1 MVEVT
6 ALFLLVRVGTKV
18 PGNVRLR
25 VPDTLGRVMPTTSSA
40 DDAARVDGRD
50 ARWAAHRSS
59 RRAELVRAARRAVHH
74 RGPDLSMDDLAAEI
88 GTSKSIIYRYFT
100 DKSGL
105 QGAVG
110 AAVIEDLRAAIG
122 EVSERVTRPRDRI
135 AAMVDVYLGIVES
148 SAAVYAFV
156 TQPEA
161 TATAGALRGFVA
173 EIEDIVAEALLP
185 VLRHGGAEGESDHA
199 LAALWVAGVVGH
211 VRSVTERWIAARTP
225 TPIPPP
231 AESALTAGDAGSVV
245 EARIAALDRDQLA
258 AHITDW
264 LWNGAA
270 GIARRAARTAQRRT
284 RPDDEIGAPQ

>member
-1 MVEVT
+1 
-6 ALFLLVRVGTKV
+6 
-18 PGNVRLR
+18 
-25 VPDTLGRVMPTTSSA
+25 MPSTPA
-40 DDAARVDGRD
+40 DDDVRVDGRD
-50 ARWAAHRSS
+50 ARWAEHRSS

-88 GTSKSIIYRYFT
+88 GTSKSIIYRYFS

-110 AAVIEDLRAAIG
+110 AAVIDDLRAALG
-122 EVSERVTRPRDRI
+122 EVGERVTRPRDRI

-148 SAAVYAFV
+148 SAGVYAFV

-185 VLRHGGAEGESDHA
+185 VLRHGGGAAEEDHA
-199 LAALWVAGVVGH
+199 LAALWGSGVVGH
-211 VRSVTERWIAARTP
+211 VRSVAERWIAARSTTP
-225 TPIPPP
+225 LLP
-231 AESALTAGDAGSVV
+231 ADSPLTADDGAPAV
-245 EARIAALDRDQLA
+245 EGGIAALDRAALA

-264 LWNGAA
+264 LWTGAI
-270 GIARRAARTAQRRT
+270 GVARRSRNASTRTET
-284 RPDDEIGAPQ
+284 DDAIGDPS

>member
-1 MVEVT
+1 
-6 ALFLLVRVGTKV
+6 
-18 PGNVRLR
+18 
-25 VPDTLGRVMPTTSSA
+25 MPSTPA
-40 DDAARVDGRD
+40 EDRVDGRD

-88 GTSKSIIYRYFT
+88 GTSKSIVYRYFS

-110 AAVIEDLRAAIG
+110 AAVIEDLRGALG

-148 SAAVYAFV
+148 SAGVYAFV

-185 VLRHGGAEGESDHA
+185 VLRHGGGAASEDHA
-199 LAALWVAGVVGH
+199 LAALWGAGVVGH
-211 VRSVTERWIAARTP
+211 VRSVAERWIAARGLTP
-225 TPIPPP
+225 ENP
-231 AESALTAGDAGSVV
+231 ADARAEDGAPAV
-245 EARIAALDRDQLA
+245 EGGIATLDRAALA

-264 LWNGAA
+264 LWTGAM
-270 GIARRAARTAQRRT
+270 GVARRSRNASTRTET
-284 RPDDEIGAPQ
+284 DDAIGDPS

>member
-1 MVEVT
+1 M
-6 ALFLLVRVGTKV
+6 
-18 PGNVRLR
+18 
-25 VPDTLGRVMPTTSSA
+25 
-40 DDAARVDGRD
+40 RVDGRD
-50 ARWAAHRSS
+50 ARWAEHRSS
-59 RRAELVRAARRAVHH
+59 RRAELVHAARRAVHH

-105 QGAVG
+105 QSAVG
-110 AAVIEDLRAAIG
+110 AAVIEDLRGALG

-173 EIEDIVAEALLP
+173 EIEDIVAAALLP
-185 VLRHGGAEGESDHA
+185 VLRHGGGAAEEDHA
-199 LAALWVAGVVGH
+199 LAALWGAGVVGH
-211 VRSVTERWIAARTP
+211 VRSAAERWIAARGADT
-225 TPIPPP
+225 PPP
-231 AESALTAGDAGSVV
+231 AEDGAPAV
-245 EARIAALDRDQLA
+245 ESDIATMDRAELA

-264 LWNGAA
+264 LWTGAM
-270 GIARRAARTAQRRT
+270 GVARRSRNASTRTET
-284 RPDDEIGAPQ
+284 DDAIGDPT

>member
-1 MVEVT
+1 MPST
-6 ALFLLVRVGTKV
+6 
-18 PGNVRLR
+18 
-25 VPDTLGRVMPTTSSA
+25 PDDGEDV
-40 DDAARVDGRD
+40 RVDGRD

-110 AAVIEDLRAAIG
+110 DAVIDELREALG

-148 SAAVYAFV
+148 SAPVYAFV

-185 VLRHGGAEGESDHA
+185 VLRHGGARSTTDQA
-199 LAALWVAGVVGH
+199 LAALWGAGVVGH
-211 VRSVTERWIAARTP
+211 VRSVAERWIAAR
-225 TPIPPP
+225 
-231 AESALTAGDAGSVV
+231 AGAAAPDPQGAAGRAT
-245 EARIAALDRDQLA
+245 EDEIAAMDRA
-258 AHITDW
+258 ALGARITDW
-264 LWNGAA
+264 LWTGAA
-270 GIARRAARTAQRRT
+270 GVARRARTTTT
-284 RPDDEIGAPQ
+284 RPDDAIGDPA

>member
-1 MVEVT
+1 
-6 ALFLLVRVGTKV
+6 
-18 PGNVRLR
+18 
-25 VPDTLGRVMPTTSSA
+25 MPSTPA
-40 DDAARVDGRD
+40 EDDDVRVDGRD

-110 AAVIEDLRAAIG
+110 AAVIEDLRAALG
-122 EVSERVTRPRDRI
+122 EVSGRVTRPRDRI

-148 SAAVYAFV
+148 SAGVYAFV

-185 VLRHGGAEGESDHA
+185 VLRHGGAEHATDRA
-199 LAALWVAGVVGH
+199 LAALWGAGVVGH
-211 VRSVTERWIAARTP
+211 VRSVAERWIAARG
-225 TPIPPP
+225 
-231 AESALTAGDAGSVV
+231 ADASAPG
-245 EARIAALDRDQLA
+245 AADDGEGQVAAMDRSELA

-264 LWNGAA
+264 LWTGAA
-270 GIARRAARTAQRRT
+270 GVARRSRATRH
-284 RPDDEIGAPQ
+284 RPDDAIGAPA

>member
-1 MVEVT
+1 
-6 ALFLLVRVGTKV
+6 
-18 PGNVRLR
+18 
-25 VPDTLGRVMPTTSSA
+25 MPTTSSA

-88 GTSKSIIYRYFT
+88 GTSKSILYRYFT

-110 AAVIEDLRAAIG
+110 AAVLDELRTALG

-135 AAMVDVYLGIVES
+135 AAMVDVYLEIVES
-148 SAAVYAFV
+148 SAGVYAFV

-185 VLRHGGAEGESDHA
+185 VLRHGDDGEVEHDTDHA
-199 LAALWVAGVVGH
+199 LAALWAAGVVGH
-211 VRSVTERWIAARTP
+211 VRSVAERWIAARAGDETP
-225 TPIPPP
+225 TADDTRPEDGSP
-231 AESALTAGDAGSVV
+231 AV
-245 EARIAALDRDQLA
+245 EADIAALDRARLG

-264 LWNGAA
+264 LWTGAI
-270 GIARRAARTAQRRT
+270 GVARRARTTRT
-284 RPDDEIGAPQ
+284 RPDDAIGAPE

>member
-1 MVEVT
+1 
-6 ALFLLVRVGTKV
+6 
-18 PGNVRLR
+18 
-25 VPDTLGRVMPTTSSA
+25 MPSTSSP
-40 DDAARVDGRD
+40 DDDVRVDGRD

-88 GTSKSIIYRYFT
+88 GTSKSILYRYFT

-110 AAVIEDLRAAIG
+110 AAVLDDLRTALG

-135 AAMVDVYLGIVES
+135 AAMVDVYLEIVES
-148 SAAVYAFV
+148 SAGVYTFV

-185 VLRHGGAEGESDHA
+185 VLRYGPDEDDGDGAHDTDHA
-199 LAALWVAGVVGH
+199 LAALWAAGVVGH
-211 VRSVTERWIAARTP
+211 VRSVAERWVAARATDPVP
-225 TPIPPP
+225 TPRPADTDSPPP
-231 AESALTAGDAGSVV
+231 ADSPPPGDSSLPDTDDDAPAV
-245 EARIAALDRDQLA
+245 EADIAAMDRGALG

-264 LWNGAA
+264 LWTGAI
-270 GIARRAARTAQRRT
+270 GVARRSRSTRT
-284 RPDDEIGAPQ
+284 RPDDAIGAPE

>member
-1 MVEVT
+1 M
-6 ALFLLVRVGTKV
+6 
-18 PGNVRLR
+18 
-25 VPDTLGRVMPTTSSA
+25 
-40 DDAARVDGRD
+40 RVDGRD
-50 ARWAAHRSS
+50 ARWAEHRSS

-110 AAVIEDLRAAIG
+110 AAVIDDLRAALG
-122 EVSERVTRPRDRI
+122 EVGERVTRPRDRI

-148 SAAVYAFV
+148 SAGVYAFV

-185 VLRHGGAEGESDHA
+185 VLRHGGGAAEEDHA
-199 LAALWVAGVVGH
+199 LAALWGAGVVGH
-211 VRSVTERWIAARTP
+211 VRSVAERWIAARSTGL
-225 TPIPPP
+225 P
-231 AESALTAGDAGSVV
+231 ADDGAPAV
-245 EARIAALDRDQLA
+245 EGGIAALDRAALA

-264 LWNGAA
+264 LWTGAM
-270 GIARRAARTAQRRT
+270 GVARRSRNASTRTET
-284 RPDDEIGAPQ
+284 DDAIGDPS